1 MGFERIQAQRHKIGN
16 STLETCYDRFTTKF
30 ELKENEKIIYSAF
43 LCVCP
48 IRKKEILINETA
60 FTLKIYWLVL
70 WQSKLENNDGVVVKK
85 LLCRRRKRSIGLLI
99 YVAIIT
105 SVKIGLGVLSQT

>member
-16 STLETCYDRFTTKF
+16 LTLEACYDRFTTKF

-43 LCVCP
+43 LCAGP
-48 IRKKEILINETA
+48 IRTKEILINGTA
-60 FTLKIYWLVL
+60 FTLKVFWLVL
-70 WQSKLENNDGVVVKK
+70 WQSKLKNNDGVVVKE
-85 LLCRRRKRSIGLLI
+85 LLCRRRTKSIGVLI
-99 YVAIIT
+99 YIAIIT